1 MNGDQEVK
9 IVIVGGGK
17 VAAHLVS
24 LLTAEF
30 EHKITIIEMRRETSM
45 YLVQTV
51 WIFVSSTVMVKQI
64 SYLEVAAVDQAD
76 LLAV

>member
-1 MNGDQEVK
+1 MK

-30 EHKITIIEMRRETSM
+30 EHKITIIEMRRRDKHVSSR
-45 YLVQTV
+45 QF
-51 WIFVSSTVMVKQI
+51 WIFVSSTVMAPI
-64 SYLEVAAVDQAD
+64 SMS
-76 LLAV
+76 